1 MRFQCRTESAAPER
15 AAEGDWPMFQRATRV
30 SLIAFGFAGLVTATV
45 CAAGQSPLPP
55 VPTGQ
60 TLPVPPPPVGADS
73 RVGNSFAT
81 KVGVQKDKDEKDK
94 YDDPTPD
101 LAALVESGPELSLG
115 ECIAIA
121 IERHPSILAARAS
134 LSATS
139 AGSKALQNFGTPAT
153 LLSPDLDIR
162 KQQAQRGLTASTAEY
177 QRACNEV
184 VQDVTR
190 MYYTAVYAKQQD
202 AVAAA
207 LIPQLR
213 SYIRIAR
220 DLLANEPNPKNLEG
234 LTPGKVEVMQI
245 GLREALSQ
253 QLLARIGRQQ
263 AMAALRQAMAV
274 DERTFPFRV
283 KDAELPLMGQ
293 TKEITKELVVD
304 LALSR
309 RPELAL
315 AAAGLDAFRLEVYA
329 QGKIPFKR
337 VVPTFASGSD
347 LHSKDIPS
355 AMRGKEY
362 RPGGVA
368 PELPPQLV
376 GSKFDRVCRA
386 MAYSQR
392 AEAVFES
399 VRGLVSL
406 EAENGYYEFEAAS
419 IKLRLAKESLDLGL
433 SLRKR
438 TQENAPNTK
447 AKDALVQAE
456 VIAAKAQS
464 DYVKAVWEYL
474 LTLSALERITAGGI
488 RPAFPGR

>member
-1 MRFQCRTESAAPER
+1 L
-15 AAEGDWPMFQRATRV
+15 EGDRPMQQRATRV
-30 SLIAFGFAGLVTATV
+30 TFTSFTFACLVSATL
-45 CAAGQSPLPP
+45 CAAGVGQPPLPTIP
-55 VPTGQ
+55 DPLALPNGPA
-60 TLPVPPPPVGADS
+60 LPVPPPPVGADA
-73 RVGNSFAT
+73 RARNAIAA
-81 KVGVQKDKDEKDK
+81 KVGLQKDKDEKDK

-101 LAALVESGPELSLG
+101 LAPVVEKGPELSLG

-121 IERHPSILAARAS
+121 EEHHPILKAARAS
-134 LSATS
+134 LSATQ
-139 AGSKALQNFGTPAT
+139 AGSRALNNFGTPAT

-162 KQQAQRGLTASTAEY
+162 KQQAQRGLIASSAEY
-177 QRACNEV
+177 QRAHNEI

-190 MYYTAVYAKQQD
+190 LYYSAVYAKQQD
-202 AVAAA
+202 AVAAG

-213 SYIRIAR
+213 DYIRIAR
-220 DLLANEPNPKNLEG
+220 QLLDTEPDPKNLEG
-234 LTPGKVEVMQI
+234 LTPGKVDVMRI

-253 QLLARIGRQQ
+253 QLRARIGRQQ
-263 AMAALRQAMAV
+263 AMAALRQAMGV

-347 LHSKDIPS
+347 LHSKSVPS

-386 MAYSQR
+386 MAFSQR

-399 VRGLVSL
+399 AQGLISL
-406 EAENGYYEFEAAS
+406 EAENAYYEFEFAS
-419 IKLRLAKESLDLGL
+419 EKLRLAKESLDLGL
-433 SLRKR
+433 ALRDR
-438 TQENAPNTK
+438 TRKNAPNTK

-464 DYVKAVWEYL
+464 DYIETVWQHL
-474 LTLSALERITAGGI
+474 LTLSALERVTAGGI